1 MIAMHDI
8 VCFFSGLSCGETM
21 SEPSFLL
28 RQDIRQHVRHLRRA
42 LTDEQQENAADLL
55 AEHAI
60 NLAPITEAQNVALFL
75 SVDGELNTRPLI
87 AKLWQQRK
95 QVYLPVLHPF
105 SPGNLLFMRY
115 TPETSLTLNKLRI
128 PEPPLDIRHLITLDQ
143 IDVMMVPLVAFD
155 RQGQRLGMGGG
166 FYDRTLQNWKQ
177 HGFLPVGLAH
187 DCQLVDALPVA
198 EWDVPLPAVLTPSKL
213 WQWE

>member
-1 MIAMHDI
+1 MAMHDI

-21 SEPSFLL
+21 SEPSFLQ

-42 LTDEQQENAADLL
+42 LTDDQQENAADLL

-105 SPGNLLFMRY
+105 SPGNLLFLRY

>member
-42 LTDEQQENAADLL
+42 LTDDQQENAADLL

-95 QVYLPVLHPF
+95 QVCLPVLHPF
-105 SPGNLLFMRY
+105 SPGNLLFLRY

>member
-28 RQDIRQHVRHLRRA
+28 RQDIRQYVRHLRRA
-42 LTDEQQENAADLL
+42 LTDDQQENAADLL

-187 DCQLVDALPVA
+187 DCQLVDALPVT